1 MSEPTPQLKIRLYG
15 DARGDAPPPRRRRRG
30 GRWRGRT
37 GLWLLLSLFVQIL
50 VIGFIYMA
58 ITGASVPAPEWL
70 RDRLLA
76 KANEALPQ
84 GRIGVRRISF
94 RLGEALGPEVRFEGI
109 SLVSEKGLPIARV
122 DGAEARL
129 SREALLH
136 GRLAVERLHLSDA
149 EMSLRRKPDGTL
161 DLSIGL
167 AGGDLGATGTLAE
180 MLEVI
185 DRAFERP
192 GLSDLRE
199 VVADDLTLLFDDR
212 RTGQSWVL
220 EDGAIRLVQNEDS
233 VDISV
238 AVKLAAMAA
247 NAPDHVG
254 EGMGEKTGRGTGEN
268 AGQSLLPGPAE
279 ASFSFRAMK
288 GSLAASFGAN
298 IEGVDARLIAGQV
311 PALAWLSV
319 VEAPVS
325 GAFRASAGADGDLA
339 DLDATLQI
347 GAGVI
352 RPAQTQ
358 KPVRFTSGRVYLSW
372 DPAAQKIT
380 FDEFSIATEKLS
392 INAEGTAYLRDLE
405 NGVPR
410 SMIGQFRLLEGRV
423 DAGEE
428 MEGPLLFTGGAADM
442 RMRLDPFVLDIG
454 QAVLEDGERRFRGE
468 GQVRANPKG
477 WFVDLDLAVNQ
488 ITAPELLAL
497 WPKRLVPNTR
507 KWIRNNVLAG
517 EMTDIRAAVRVK
529 PGDLVPGGRPALG
542 LNFDFTGVKA
552 RFMKKMPPVEGA
564 QGYGTISDG
573 AFTLVMDEGHV
584 IAPNGER
591 IEGAGTVFRV
601 PDIFAK
607 PALGVVRL
615 HTESALT
622 AALSILDNPPFRFL
636 TKAGLPVDLASGRA
650 VVEGDIEVLLV
661 KKILIDD
668 VDFDL
673 GARLEDVVSEKLV
686 EGHVLRAAHLD
697 VAAKSDDGIEISGQ
711 GTLGA
716 VDVAGRWFQK
726 FGPEHKGRSRVEGT
740 LELSPDFIRE
750 FRIGLPKGSV
760 SGKGSGRIGIDFLKG
775 EAPRFSL
782 TSDLRGVG
790 LRLSDLGW
798 RKPAG
803 GKGSLKVSGR
813 LGRPP
818 VIERLVLDAAGLGA
832 TGRITLRGDGGLEE
846 ARFERVKV
854 GGWLDA
860 KVVLAGRG
868 RGAAPEV
875 RVEGG
880 TLDLRKTRF
889 LGGGGSSGEG
899 GPILLNFDRV
909 IVSEGITLTSL
920 RGRITRNPGLGGN
933 FTARVNGAAA
943 INGVLAPGKG
953 GTKVRI
959 LSKDGGGVFRAV
971 GIIENARG
979 GEMDLLLV
987 PLAGKPG
994 TYDGMLK
1001 VKNTRVFRASAL
1013 TALLHAISGIG
1024 LLEQLSGGGILFS
1037 SVEAR
1042 FRLTPRQVILYR
1054 SSAVGPSLGVSMD
1067 GYYDLETGR
1076 LDMQGVISPIYL
1088 VNQAGQ
1094 ILTRRGEGLFGFNF
1108 RLVGSADNPR
1118 VRVNPLSILTPGMFR
1133 EIFRRAPPK
1142 PSN

>member
-167 AGGDLGATGTLAE
+167 AGGDLGASGTLAE

-192 GLSDLRE
+192 GFAALRE

-238 AVKLAAMAA
+238 AVKLAAMPEFAQDMTQV
-247 NAPDHVG
+247 NGGQG
-254 EGMGEKTGRGTGEN
+254 ERKRT
-268 AGQSLLPGPAE
+268 GQSLLPGPAE

-325 GAFRASAGADGDLA
+325 GAFRATAGADGELA

-347 GAGVI
+347 GAGLI

-358 KPVRFTSGRVYLSW
+358 KPVRFASGRVYLSW

-380 FDEFSIATEKLS
+380 FDEFSVATDILS

-454 QAVLEDGERRFRGE
+454 QAVLEDGARRFHGK
-468 GQVRANPKG
+468 GQLRANPKG
-477 WFVDLDLAVNQ
+477 WFVDLDLAVDQ

-507 KWIRNNVLAG
+507 KWIRDNVLAG

-542 LNFDFTGVKA
+542 LNFDFSGVRA

-564 QGYGTISDG
+564 QGYASISGG

-636 TKAGLPVDLASGRA
+636 AKAGLPVDLASGRA

-686 EGHVLRAAHLD
+686 EGHVLRAPRLD

-782 TSDLRGVG
+782 TSDLGGVG

-803 GKGSLKVSGR
+803 SKGSLKVSGR

-889 LGGGGSSGEG
+889 LGGGGGGSSGAG

-943 INGVLAPGKG
+943 INGVLAPGRG
-953 GTKVRI
+953 GTRVRI

-1067 GYYDLETGR
+1067 GYYDLETKR

-1108 RLVGSADNPR
+1108 RLVGSADNPK